1 MKNLFYSYSLTKMK
15 NIKIFF
21 LKEIAEIRSGYLFS
35 SGIQNEK
42 QGNTKIIQLKDMD
55 DFGRLRY
62 KDLVTVKMDTSKE
75 LYLLKKGDVLF
86 KAKSNKNIAGV
97 LDKDIGTTIPT
108 AHYFIIKLKK
118 PLVLPEYL
126 AWFINQKPAR
136 KYLEMTSEGTHTVRI
151 VKKKVLEDMEIAVP
165 SLDIQKKIIGLYR
178 LSLKEEEIMK
188 KLLHKR
194 KQFIE
199 KALLKVL
206 ENG

>member
-1 MKNLFYSYSLTKMK
+1 
-15 NIKIFF
+15 
-21 LKEIAEIRSGYLFS
+21 
-35 SGIQNEK
+35 
-42 QGNTKIIQLKDMD
+42 
-55 DFGRLRY
+55 
-62 KDLVTVKMDTSKE
+62 
-75 LYLLKKGDVLF
+75 
-86 KAKSNKNIAGV
+86 
-97 LDKDIGTTIPT
+97 
-108 AHYFIIKLKK
+108 
-118 PLVLPEYL
+118 
-126 AWFINQKPAR
+126 
-136 KYLEMTSEGTHTVRI
+136 MTSEGTHTVRI